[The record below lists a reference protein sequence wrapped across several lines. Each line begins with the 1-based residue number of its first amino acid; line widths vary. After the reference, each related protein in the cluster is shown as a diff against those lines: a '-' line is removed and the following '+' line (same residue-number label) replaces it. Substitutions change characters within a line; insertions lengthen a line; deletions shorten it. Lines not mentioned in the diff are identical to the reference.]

1 MLAVIGNDTFLY
13 KLLFLLHILSAIVA
27 FAPAF
32 VWPIVNVQSR
42 KAGQK
47 VPNGIAGLVARNTMT
62 IHGPALVLTG
72 LFGIL
77 MVVTSADVAGGEK
90 VWEFSQ
96 TWVSLAFLVWF
107 ALLGVVFGLIFP
119 TEKKIAQGDE
129 AAEAKMG
136 MYGGFGHTLLLV
148 MLVLMIWKPG
158 L

>member
-1 MLAVIGNDTFLY
+1 MLASVGSTPY
-13 KLLFLLHILSAIVA
+13 KIVFLLHIFSVIVA

-42 KAGQK
+42 KTGQK
-47 VPNGIAGLVARNTMT
+47 VPSGIAGLVARNTMT
-62 IHGPALVLTG
+62 IHGPALVATG
-72 LFGIL
+72 LFGIIL
-77 MVVTSADVAGGEK
+77 VVLSEEA
-90 VWEFSQ
+90 WEFSQ

-119 TEKKIAQGDE
+119 TEKKIAEGDE
-129 AAEAKMG
+129 AAERKMG
-136 MYGGFGHTLLLV
+136 MFGGIAHTLLLV